1 MPATRNAAERR
12 TAPRGF
18 TLTELMI
25 VFVIIGVM
33 AAMSVPSFQRAIE
46 QSRCDIAA
54 ANLRTIWAA
63 ERLYWLE
70 YQTYTSDLT
79 ILQSL
84 KLLDP
89 TINSTDAGGYNYA
102 ATVVSS
108 SSVTATATRSGS
120 SQWSGTLTISGDGEI
135 SGGLNATGKP
145 SITPGYQ

>member
-1 MPATRNAAERR
+1 MTAATDNAERR
-12 TAPRGF
+12 TVPRGF
-18 TLTELMI
+18 TLTELMVVLVI
-25 VFVIIGVM
+25 VGAM

-46 QSRCDIAA
+46 QSRADIAA

-89 TINSTDAGGYNYA
+89 SINTTDTGGFAYAVPTATSST
-102 ATVVSS
+102 
-108 SSVTATATRSGS
+108 VTATAARTGS

-135 SGGLNATGKP
+135 SGSLTATGKEP
-145 SITPGYQ
+145 ITPGYQ

>member
-1 MPATRNAAERR
+1 MSATRHNAERR
-12 TAPRGF
+12 TTPRGF
-18 TLTELMI
+18 TLTELMV
-25 VFVIIGVM
+25 VFAIIGAM

-89 TINSTDAGGYNYA
+89 TINSTDAGGYNYS

-108 SSVTATATRSGS
+108 SSVTAAATRSGS
-120 SQWSGTLTISGDGEI
+120 SQWSGSLSISGDGEI
-135 SGGLNATGKP
+135 SGVLSAPGNI
-145 SITPGYQ
+145 SIMPGYQ